1 VNHQVT
7 IRKNLILAGL
17 WLAIMA
23 IPSLQAQ
30 EAGKVPTRDEVEQQN
45 TWDLTNIYESDEA
58 WEAGF
63 QKSEG
68 MLQEFGS
75 YEGQLGNS
83 AQNLLDGLQLQD
95 EAGTLMG
102 LLYTYAGKKNHQDIG
117 NTVYQA
123 MFQRI
128 QGLNTK
134 LSQAS
139 SFIEP
144 EILAIPEK
152 KLNKFIQKE
161 KGLNLY
167 DHYLDDLTRVRA
179 HILEPDQEQLLAL
192 AGDVTGGAS
201 NAFGMLTNA
210 DFKWGTI
217 KDEDGQEVQMSRGR
231 YGLYMNSPDRRVRHD
246 AYKALYVPFEAHVN
260 ALTSLFVTQMKRD
273 IFYAQ
278 ARQYEN
284 SLEAAL
290 NGPNIPVS
298 VYHNLIGT
306 VNDNLAPL
314 QRWAGIKKRVLGVE
328 ELHPYDTYAP
338 LFSEVDKQYSFDEA
352 KLMILEALKPMGEKV
367 SGIVQLAFDERWI
380 DIYEN
385 IGKRTGAYSWAA
397 YGAHP
402 HILMNYNGTLDNV
415 FTLAHELGHV
425 VHSYLSM
432 ENQPYIDYSYPPMLA
447 EVASTTFEGLLR
459 DYLLDRADSDEEAL
473 ALLQEYVES
482 IGSTFY
488 RQTRF
493 AEFELKVHEMVE
505 QDEPLTH
512 EVLNQVFGD
521 MYRKYWGPEM
531 VVDGEEDLSWSRI
544 PHFYRTYYVY
554 TYATSFAASQMVS
567 KRIKEEGQPAVDDLL
582 KYLSSGGSEYPIAT
596 LKIAGVDM
604 STPAPVQ
611 ATTAK
616 MDELL
621 DQMEAILAGK

>member
-30 EAGKVPTRDEVEQQN
+30 ETGKVPTRDEVEEQN

-63 QKSEG
+63 QKAEG

-83 AQNLLDGLQLQD
+83 AQNLYTCLQLQD
-95 EAGTLMG
+95 EAGMLMG
-102 LLYTYAGKKNHQDIG
+102 LLYTYAGKKRDQDLG
-117 NTVYQA
+117 NTAYQA
-123 MFQRI
+123 MFQRV
-128 QGLNTK
+128 QGLDTK

-144 EILAIPEK
+144 EILSIPEK

-161 KGLNLY
+161 QGLSLY

-179 HILEPDQEQLLAL
+179 HILPPDQEQLLAL
-192 AGDVTGGAS
+192 AGDVTGGPS
-201 NAFGMLTNA
+201 NTFGMLTNA

-217 KDEDGQEVQMSRGR
+217 KNEDGQEVQMSRGR
-231 YGLYMNSPDRRVRHD
+231 YGLYMYSPDRRVRHD
-246 AYKALYVPFEAHVN
+246 AYKEMYVPYENHLN
-260 ALTSLFVTQMKRD
+260 TITTLITTQIKRD
-273 IFYAQ
+273 IFYSR
-278 ARQYEN
+278 ARKYEN
-284 SLEAAL
+284 SLESAL

-298 VYHNLIGT
+298 VYHNLVSTI
-306 VNDNLAPL
+306 NDNLNPL

-328 ELHPYDTYAP
+328 ELHPFDTYAP
-338 LFSEVDKQYSFDEA
+338 LFPDEKQQYTYEEA
-352 KLMILEALKPMGEKV
+352 QTIILEALKPMGEKV
-367 SGIVQLAFDERWI
+367 LGIVQRVFKERWI
-380 DIYEN
+380 DVYEN
-385 IGKRTGAYSWAA
+385 VGKRTGAYNWGA

-402 HILMNYNGTLDNV
+402 HILMNFNGTLDNV
-415 FTLAHELGHV
+415 FTLAHELGHT

-432 ENQPYIDYSYPPMLA
+432 ENQPYIDYGYPAMLA

-459 DYLLDRADSDEEAL
+459 EYLLDRAETDKESL
-473 ALLQEYVES
+473 SLLQEYVES

-493 AEFELKVHEMVE
+493 AEFELVVHEMVE
-505 QDEPLTH
+505 KDESLTH

-521 MYRKYWGPEM
+521 MYQKYWGSEM
-531 VVDGEEDLSWSRI
+531 VVDDEERMSWARI
-544 PHFYRTYYVY
+544 PHFYYNYYVF

-567 KRIKEEGQPAVDDLL
+567 KRIKEEGQPAVDDFL
-582 KYLSSGGSEYPIAT
+582 KFLSSGGSEYPIAT

-604 STPAPVQ
+604 STPAPIQ